1 MTAFARFTAAKPTG
15 TAELR
20 FDAELGNVS
29 GEVQTVAFE
38 RLMVEGKQ
46 VAMHA
51 DIDDAGQTVIYPKP
65 PEPQRPRGNAGSGT
79 SVAATG
85 VIADV
90 FLAFAVITGALGL
103 MVLTGLLI
111 ARRNRNL

>member
-1 MTAFARFTAAKPTG
+1 M
-15 TAELR
+15 R

-65 PEPQRPRGNAGSGT
+65 PEPQKPRDNAGSGT